1 MWECVNYDTNEQ
13 ILSKI
18 DCFNYGGDWVEENM
32 NASNFGNALLY
43 IFLLA
48 STEDW
53 LNTMNYLSTIQGQD
67 LQPQSS
73 NSSFLRIFF
82 LIFIFFAN
90 IIVINIFVGVC
101 INNFKQI
108 KKKVT
113 GEANLSKDEKE
124 WLNIKNQIYLLEPEP
139 MDQEPANEF
148 RRFFFKIAKSK
159 KIIVFK
165 FIQLI
170 GLLLLLSFVTTNMSG
185 ENKKKILFGQYIFTF
200 CGLITFL
207 IELIANEFKKHN
219 RAIRIFE
226 CIVYLYAL
234 FYGMSLMTI
243 DLTNSVQKICGGILV
258 TLQLGRY
265 FLCTFLLIQL
275 SKSLNFSR
283 KCLTLS

>member
-1 MWECVNYDTNEQ
+1 
-13 ILSKI
+13 
-18 DCFNYGGDWVEENM
+18 M

-43 IFLLA
+43 IFLIA

-67 LQPQSS
+67 LQPQFSS
-73 NSSFLRIFF
+73 FSFLRIFF
-82 LIFIFFAN
+82 LIFMFFAN

-113 GEANLSKDEKE
+113 GEADLSKDEKE

-139 MDQEPANEF
+139 MDQEPLNEF
-148 RRFFFKIAKSK
+148 RRFFYKMTKSRF
-159 KIIVFK
+159 IIVFK

-170 GLLLLLSFVTTNMSG
+170 GLLILLSFVTTNMSL
-185 ENKKKILFGQYIFTF
+185 ENKKKIMLGQYIFTF

-207 IELIANEFKKHN
+207 IELIANGLKSHN

-226 CIVYLYAL
+226 CILYLYAMV
-234 FYGMSLMTI
+234 YGVSL
-243 DLTNSVQKICGGILV
+243 ILM
-258 TLQLGRY
+258 
-265 FLCTFLLIQL
+265 
-275 SKSLNFSR
+275 
-283 KCLTLS
+283 